1 MASAKGLSLREHVIP
16 TQSDLRFTFTIG
28 DESFEVIEF
37 TLQEGLSE
45 TFLLEV
51 DLASANSAIDFG
63 VVLDRAA
70 LLTIWHGSKPVRYV
84 HGAVSSFVQGDTGF
98 RRTRYSAIVEPRL
111 ARLKLS
117 SDWRIFQSQSVPQ
130 IAEAVLKAHGLNQ
143 DYEQR
148 STTEHQARE
157 YCVQAGDTDYHFVER
172 IMREEGFFYSFRHAA
187 EGHKLIHSDR
197 LFIHGRVGDEPVQYN
212 PTPGGDQPRPA
223 LRRFSYTEN
232 VRTARQT
239 QRDYTF
245 HHPRYTH
252 QHSRDGRDLDH
263 QGRRYERYDY
273 PARAKF
279 DEAGKPFA
287 ENRLRGHRR
296 DSRVAFVEGDDP
308 RLQPGISFTLADHPR
323 EDLNRGWRPVRIV
336 HRGIQHTSQAE
347 ESAQAQMGTHY
358 SYEAELVPDDA
369 EWRAEPLPR
378 PRVDGPQNA
387 MVVGPPNEEFYTDE
401 YGRVKVQFPWD
412 RLGKDDERSSCWIR
426 VSQDIAGATWG
437 HLAIPRIGQ
446 EVIVSYFDG
455 DPDQPVITGRAYN
468 RLQLPPYELP
478 RHKTRMTIKSKTHKG
493 EGYNELRFEDEKD
506 QEEIYVHAQKDQ
518 NIHVNNDEST
528 FVGHDRSEQ
537 VENDETIIIGH
548 DRMETVGNDEQVD
561 TGQDR
566 RHDIGRDDCLTV
578 GRNHIIHTAK
588 DRTEEVGNNRRDKTA
603 ANHWVSIGGHQEHTV
618 EGHSELQ
625 AGQAIRQRTK
635 VFESQAA
642 ESLTIKGPGGTIRI
656 DASGITLDGVAILI
670 KGPMNQKPGGG
681 TNSISV
687 NGTPEPGEPVCV
699 GCLLK
704 AIAEGRSV
712 VRFGG

>member
-1 MASAKGLSLREHVIP
+1 MP
-16 TQSDLRFTFTIG
+16 TQSDLRFTFAIG
-28 DESFEVIEF
+28 DESFEVVEF

-51 DLASANSAIDFG
+51 DLASGNPAIDFG
-63 VVLDRAA
+63 AVLDRAA
-70 LLTIWHGSKPVRYV
+70 LLTIWHGPTPVRYV

-117 SDWRIFQSQSVPQ
+117 SDWRIFQSLSVPQ
-130 IAEAVLKAHGLNQ
+130 ITEAVLKAHGLTQ

-148 STTEHQARE
+148 GTTEHQARE
-157 YCVQAGDTDYHFVER
+157 YCVHAGDTDYDFVER
-172 IMREEGFFYSFRHAA
+172 IMREEGFFYSFRHGA
-187 EGHKLIHSDR
+187 EGHQLIHSDR

-212 PTPGGDQPRPA
+212 PTPGGDQPQPA

-279 DEAGKPFA
+279 DEAGRPFA

-296 DSRVAFVEGDDP
+296 DSRVAFVEGNDP
-308 RLQPGISFTLADHPR
+308 RLQPGISFSLTGHPR

-347 ESAQAQMGTHY
+347 ESAQAQLGTHY

-378 PRVDGPQNA
+378 PRIDGPQNA
-387 MVVGPPNEEFYTDE
+387 VVVGPPNEEIYTDE

-412 RLGKDDERSSCWIR
+412 RLGTEDEYSSCWIR
-426 VSQDIAGATWG
+426 VSQNIAGATWG
-437 HLAIPRIGQ
+437 HMAIPRIGQ

-455 DPDQPVITGRAYN
+455 DPDQPVITGRVYN

-537 VENDETIIIGH
+537 VENDETITIGH
-548 DRMETVGNDEQVD
+548 DRKETVGNDEQVNI
-561 TGQDR
+561 GQDR
-566 RHDIGRDDCLTV
+566 RHDIGRDDFLTV
-578 GRNHIIHTAK
+578 GRNHTIYTTK

-603 ANHWVSIGGHQEHTV
+603 ANHWVSIGGHQELTV

-625 AGQAIRQRTK
+625 AGQAIRQRTTAYE
-635 VFESQAA
+635 VQAA
-642 ESLTIKGPGGTIRI
+642 ESLTLKGPGGTIRI
-656 DASGITLDGVAILI
+656 DGSGITLDGIAIMI
-670 KGPMNQKPGGG
+670 KGPMSQKGGG
-681 TNSISV
+681 GGNPFSIQGRPV
-687 NGTPEPGEPVCV
+687 AGKPIDRLCGRRPDGTCPLSDCR
-699 GCLLK
+699 CL
-704 AIAEGRSV
+704 
-712 VRFGG
+712 GGLAR

>member
-1 MASAKGLSLREHVIP
+1 MREHVIP
-16 TQSDLRFTFTIG
+16 TQSDLQFTFTIG
-28 DESFEVIEF
+28 DESFEVVEF

-51 DLASANSAIDFG
+51 DLASANPALDFG
-63 VVLDRAA
+63 AVLDRAA
-70 LLTIWHGSKPVRYV
+70 LLTIWHGETPVRYV
-84 HGAVSSFVQGDTGF
+84 HGAVSSVVQGDTGF

-111 ARLKLS
+111 SRLKLG
-117 SDWRIFQSQSVPQ
+117 SDWRIFQSLSVPQ
-130 IAEAVLKAHGLNQ
+130 IAEAVLKAHGLTQ
-143 DYEQR
+143 DYKQR

-172 IMREEGFFYSFRHAA
+172 IMREEGFFYSFRHTA
-187 EGHKLIHSDR
+187 EGHHLVHSDR

-212 PTPGGDQPRPA
+212 PIPGGDQPQPA

-279 DEAGKPFA
+279 DEAGRPFA

-296 DSRVAFVEGDDP
+296 DARVAVVQGDDP
-308 RLQPGISFTLADHPR
+308 RLQPGISFTLAGHPR
-323 EDLNRGWRPVRIV
+323 DDLNRGWRPVRIV
-336 HRGIQHTSQAE
+336 HRGVQHTSQAE
-347 ESAQAQMGTHY
+347 DSAQAQLGTHY

-378 PRVDGPQNA
+378 PRIDGPQNA
-387 MVVGPPNEEFYTDE
+387 MVVGPPNEEIYTDE

-412 RLGKDDERSSCWIR
+412 RLGKEDERSSCWIR

-437 HLAIPRIGQ
+437 HMTIPRIGQ

-455 DPDQPVITGRAYN
+455 DPDQPVVTGRAYN

-518 NIHVNNDEST
+518 SIHVNHDETT
-528 FVGHDRSEQ
+528 FVGHDRIEQ
-537 VENDETIIIGH
+537 VEHDETITIGR
-548 DRMETVGNDEQVD
+548 DRKETVGNDEQV
-561 TGQDR
+561 TIGQDR
-566 RHDIGRDDCLTV
+566 RHDIGRDVFLTV
-578 GRNHIIHTAK
+578 GRNHTIHTTK

-603 ANHWVSIGGHQEHTV
+603 ANHWVSIGGHHEHTV

-656 DASGITLDGVAILI
+656 GASGITLDGVAILI
-670 KGPMNQKPGGG
+670 KGPITQKPGGG
-681 TNSISV
+681 TNSISI

-712 VRFGG
+712 VRFEG

>member
-1 MASAKGLSLREHVIP
+1 MAGGKGLSMREHVIP
-16 TQSDLRFTFTIG
+16 TQSDLRFTFALG
-28 DESFEVIEF
+28 DESFEVVEF

-63 VVLDRAA
+63 AVLDRAA
-70 LLTIWHGSKPVRYV
+70 LLTIWHGDTPVRYV
-84 HGAVSSFVQGDTGF
+84 HGAVSAFAQRDTGF
-98 RRTRYSAIVEPRL
+98 RRSRYSVIVEPRL

-172 IMREEGFFYSFRHAA
+172 IMREEGFFYSFRHTA

-296 DSRVAFVEGDDP
+296 DARVAFVEGDDP

-347 ESAQAQMGTHY
+347 ESAQAQLGTHY

-378 PRVDGPQNA
+378 PRIDGLQNA
-387 MVVGPPNEEFYTDE
+387 VVVGPPNVEIYTDE

-412 RLGKDDERSSCWIR
+412 RLGKEDERSSC
-426 VSQDIAGATWG
+426 
-437 HLAIPRIGQ
+437 
-446 EVIVSYFDG
+446 
-455 DPDQPVITGRAYN
+455 
-468 RLQLPPYELP
+468 
-478 RHKTRMTIKSKTHKG
+478 
-493 EGYNELRFEDEKD
+493 
-506 QEEIYVHAQKDQ
+506 
-518 NIHVNNDEST
+518 
-528 FVGHDRSEQ
+528 
-537 VENDETIIIGH
+537 
-548 DRMETVGNDEQVD
+548 
-561 TGQDR
+561 
-566 RHDIGRDDCLTV
+566 
-578 GRNHIIHTAK
+578 
-588 DRTEEVGNNRRDKTA
+588 
-603 ANHWVSIGGHQEHTV
+603 
-618 EGHSELQ
+618 
-625 AGQAIRQRTK
+625 
-635 VFESQAA
+635 
-642 ESLTIKGPGGTIRI
+642 
-656 DASGITLDGVAILI
+656 
-670 KGPMNQKPGGG
+670 
-681 TNSISV
+681 
-687 NGTPEPGEPVCV
+687 
-699 GCLLK
+699 
-704 AIAEGRSV
+704 
-712 VRFGG
+712 